1 MEEKQLNLRKM
12 IFIYNAV
19 QSGWVVKKKAENLF
33 EFRKTKSNMIKSL
46 DLNDNQLIE
55 FVNKNQKIDEI
66 FKYNE

>member
-1 MEEKQLNLRKM
+1 MEEKQLNLRQM

-19 QSGWVVKKKAENLF
+19 QSGWVVKKKADNLF

-46 DLNDNQLIE
+46 DLDDNQLIE

-66 FKYNE
+66 LNYY

>member
-1 MEEKQLNLRKM
+1 MEEKQINLRKM

>member
-1 MEEKQLNLRKM
+1 MEEKQLNLRQM

-46 DLNDNQLIE
+46 DLDDNQLIE

-66 FKYNE
+66 LKYYN